1 MFYTSHFLRDFEYTT
16 NSFLRGSICR
26 RLCCYNFS
34 CRAVGC
40 FHRIKC
46 FCFSVIVYYKMR
58 RITALKTI
66 CTAVIQSITWM
77 CYNTCILSWLLRR
90 YISLLRLLS
99 HIQFAVTSGI
109 CVGVAVGN
117 GIGVG
122 IGVDVAFGAK
132 GLLPD
137 ITLNIIK
144 PADMNTINVATIIAT
159 INAVLLLFFFE
170 CLLPFVFLEK
180 SFLIPFNCFCD
191 CILFCN

>member
-1 MFYTSHFLRDFEYTT
+1 MIFIVDLGVGGKLSDNFL
-16 NSFLRGSICR
+16 
-26 RLCCYNFS
+26 
-34 CRAVGC
+34 V
-40 FHRIKC
+40 
-46 FCFSVIVYYKMR
+46 V
-58 RITALKTI
+58 
-66 CTAVIQSITWM
+66 
-77 CYNTCILSWLLRR
+77 
-90 YISLLRLLS
+90 
-99 HIQFAVTSGI
+99 
-109 CVGVAVGN
+109 
-117 GIGVG
+117 GVG

-191 CILFCN
+191 CILFPQLPNVPWHLDANYQLNRCYGSIDRHTLCHLGLDR